1 MITYLY
7 WIMVIAVT
15 IILCLGVTRLINWR
29 VGGLTGV
36 VVFLLAWGAY
46 HFKYEQLFVK
56 NYGGVMSIT
65 IPEGQMHLSATWKED
80 HLWIENYDPKTNTC
94 YFSEYSKGHLL
105 EGQVVFKNCNPL
117 LPGGGNP

>member
-15 IILCLGVTRLINWR
+15 IILCLGVSRLINWR
-29 VGGLTGV
+29 VGGLTGI

-56 NYGGVMSIT
+56 NYGGVMSIA

-117 LPGGGNP
+117 LPRGANE